1 MFNMFVKQIEMW
13 CEWFGVWEVVMLV
26 FQKKF
31 VDVLLLF
38 EQEVI
43 VLCIWLIYLFDDV
56 FLQKGLSKVEQCML
70 LDLIVD
76 MVCDL
81 FDVSDDVM
89 LKIIYDWYV
98 GFVYIG
104 YVVGVFEFVKL
115 GWEQEFEL

>member
-1 MFNMFVKQIEMW
+1 MW

-104 YVVGVFEFVKL
+104 YVVGVCEFVKL

>member
-1 MFNMFVKQIEMW
+1 
-13 CEWFGVWEVVMLV
+13 
-26 FQKKF
+26 
-31 VDVLLLF
+31 
-38 EQEVI
+38 
-43 VLCIWLIYLFDDV
+43 
-56 FLQKGLSKVEQCML
+56 ML

-104 YVVGVFEFVKL
+104 YVVGVCEFVKL
-115 GWEQEFEL
+115 GWE